1 MPIPTATHACP
12 LTHHAVRRAQQRA
25 ISATVLNLLLDYG
38 DRFDAGRGAEIVR
51 VGHQGRT
58 ELARDLP
65 PAVWHEHGR
74 KLQTAYAVVAAD
86 GAVITVGHRFRRT
99 ERH

>member
-1 MPIPTATHACP
+1 MLTATATQACLLTLHA
-12 LTHHAVRRAQQRA
+12 ARRAQQRA
-25 ISATVLNLLLDYG
+25 IPAAVLDLLLEYG
-38 DRFDAGRGAEIVR
+38 DRFGAGGGAEIVR
-51 VGHQGRT
+51 IGQHGRD

-65 PAVWHEHGR
+65 AATWREHGR

-86 GAVITVGHRFRRT
+86 GAVVTVGHRSRRV